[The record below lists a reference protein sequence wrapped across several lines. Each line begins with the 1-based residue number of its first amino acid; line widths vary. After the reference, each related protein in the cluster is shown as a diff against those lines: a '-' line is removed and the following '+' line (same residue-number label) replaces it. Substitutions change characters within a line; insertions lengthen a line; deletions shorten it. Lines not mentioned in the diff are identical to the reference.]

1 MISGREAYGAYTKF
15 ATETA
20 ILAIT
25 VAKELKKSEL
35 SAQCR
40 QPCEALAEWEGEDE
54 SGASG
59 VGRVEGYVTQQEEE
73 DILESDRVLDESY
86 VREVIF
92 LIDRMALIDKDYI
105 KIYNCLPLPL
115 VPNFLRYMLLEIEQH
130 VFDLSRIVG

>member
-1 MISGREAYGAYTKF
+1 M
-15 ATETA
+15 
-20 ILAIT
+20 
-25 VAKELKKSEL
+25 
-35 SAQCR
+35 
-40 QPCEALAEWEGEDE
+40 
-54 SGASG
+54 
-59 VGRVEGYVTQQEEE
+59 
-73 DILESDRVLDESY
+73 ESDRVLDESY